1 VHQVSEKCQC
11 LDGSLNAYLDK
22 CLDVIARFDEF
33 SIHHI
38 YRNENSR
45 ANDLAWQASG
55 YNVSGKNFSITK
67 KPMCAHVQY
76 LESLSVLGAET
87 GQTGSSVSLTDM
99 PGAQIGLTDEP
110 TGLTGPAVPD
120 SSISAPRVE
129 NSASDGLGHD
139 KADIVDWWRPIINYL
154 QDPSQR
160 VDRKVWQLA
169 FKFTLV
175 DGDLY
180 HRSTDDLL

>member
-1 VHQVSEKCQC
+1 
-11 LDGSLNAYLDK
+11 
-22 CLDVIARFDEF
+22 
-33 SIHHI
+33 
-38 YRNENSR
+38 
-45 ANDLAWQASG
+45 
-55 YNVSGKNFSITK
+55 
-67 KPMCAHVQY
+67 MCTHVQY

-87 GQTGSSVSLTDM
+87 GQTGSSVSLTGM

-180 HRSTDDLL
+180 RRSTDDLL